1 MNAILPETVLIN
13 GQLVLENEVVRG
25 NLVLR
30 DGVIAEID
38 TSPSRIA
45 NAHDCEGS
53 YIAPGLI
60 ELHTD
65 NLERHLEPRPG
76 VAWPDEAAAI
86 AHDAEL
92 AGCGITTVF
101 DAMRVGSIPSGTS
114 RYDAYARRM
123 VDVMLSLKA
132 EDRLKISHFIHL
144 RAEVCSETLAEELA
158 AFGPDDRIGIV
169 SLMDHTPGQRQFR
182 DINKL
187 KAYVTGKKN
196 LDDAGFQA
204 HVKMLMDL
212 RTRNGDMHE
221 TLPCTEAERLCA
233 VLASHDDTTEEH
245 VQTSALRGVKVA
257 EFPTTVEAAA
267 ACRKHGIAIMMG
279 APNLIRGG
287 SHSGNVSALE
297 LAELDLL
304 DIVSSDYVPAALFQ
318 SVLLLAELWGDLP
331 KAMRTV
337 TSKPAKAAGLTDRG
351 QIAIG
356 KRADLTVFRKTEN
369 FGHMQMVLCRGKG
382 IFSPKLQPHKI
393 NIGQSVF

>member
-13 GQLVLENEVVRG
+13 GQLVLEDEVVRG

-45 NAHDCEGS
+45 TAHDCEGS

-76 VAWPDEAAAI
+76 VSWPDEAAAI

-101 DAMRVGSIPSGTS
+101 DAMRVGSILSGKAE
-114 RYDAYARRM
+114 YDAYARRLA
-123 VDVMLSLKA
+123 DVMLSLKA
-132 EDRLKISHFIHL
+132 ADHLKISHFIHL

-158 AFGPDDRIGIV
+158 SFGPDDRIGIV

-182 DINKL
+182 DLSKL

-196 LDDAGFQA
+196 LDDAGFQT
-204 HVKMLMDL
+204 HVEMLLKL
-212 RTRNGDMHE
+212 RNRYGDMHE
-221 TLPCTEAERLCA
+221 TLTCAEAERLGA
-233 VLASHDDTTEEH
+233 VLASHDDTTQEH
-245 VQTSALRGVKVA
+245 VQTSAFRGVKVA
-257 EFPTTVEAAA
+257 EFPTTAEAAA
-267 ACRKHGIAIMMG
+267 ACRENGIAIMMG

-297 LAELDLL
+297 LAKLDLL
-304 DIVSSDYVPAALFQ
+304 DIISSDYVPAALFQ
-318 SVLLLAELWGDLP
+318 SALLLAELWGDLP
-331 KAMRTV
+331 RAMRTV
-337 TSKPAKAAGLTDRG
+337 TSQPAKSAGLTDRG

-356 KRADLTVFRKTEN
+356 KRADLTIFRKTEK
-369 FGHMQMVLCRGKG
+369 FGHMQSVLCRGKG
-382 IFSPKLQPHKI
+382 IFSPQAKSCKI
-393 NIGQSVF
+393 NMGQPVF

>member
-13 GQLVLENEVVRG
+13 GKLVLEEEVVRG

-76 VAWPDEAAAI
+76 VSWPDEAAAI

-101 DAMRVGSIPSGTS
+101 DAMRVGSIQS
-114 RYDAYARRM
+114 RKTEYDAYARRLA
-123 VDVMLSLKA
+123 DVMLSLKA
-132 EDRLKISHFIHL
+132 GDHLKISHFIHL

-158 AFGPDDRIGIV
+158 AFGADDRIGIV

-182 DINKL
+182 DLSKF

-196 LDDAGFQA
+196 LDDAGFQT
-204 HVKMLMDL
+204 HVEMLLKL
-212 RTRNGDMHE
+212 RNRYGAMHE
-221 TLPCTEAERLCA
+221 TLTCAEAERLGA
-233 VLASHDDTTEEH
+233 VLASHDDTTQEH
-245 VQTSALRGVKVA
+245 VQTSALRGVKVV

-267 ACRKHGIAIMMG
+267 ACRENGIAIMMG
-279 APNLIRGG
+279 APNLIRSG
-287 SHSGNVSALE
+287 SHSGNISALE
-297 LAELDLL
+297 LAKLDLL
-304 DIVSSDYVPAALFQ
+304 DIISSDYVPSALFQ
-318 SVLLLAELWGDLP
+318 SALLLAELWGDLP
-331 KAMRTV
+331 RAMRTV
-337 TSKPAKAAGLTDRG
+337 TSQPAKTAGLTDRG

-356 KRADLTVFRKTEN
+356 KRADLTIFRKTEK
-369 FGHMQMVLCRGKG
+369 FGQMLSVLCRGKG
-382 IFSPKLQPHKI
+382 RYGLIFSRSAVSAL
-393 NIGQSVF
+393 

>member
-13 GQLVLENEVVRG
+13 GQLVLEDEVVRG

-76 VAWPDEAAAI
+76 VSWPDEAAAI

-101 DAMRVGSIPSGTS
+101 DAMRVGSIPSGKAE
-114 RYDAYARRM
+114 YDAYARRLA
-123 VDVMLSLKA
+123 DVMLSLKA
-132 EDRLKISHFIHL
+132 SDHLKISHFIHL

-182 DINKL
+182 DLSKF

-196 LDDAGFQA
+196 LDDDEFQT
-204 HVKMLMDL
+204 HVEMLLKL
-212 RTRNGDMHE
+212 RNRYGNMHE
-221 TLPCTEAERLCA
+221 TLTCAEAERLGA
-233 VLASHDDTTEEH
+233 VLASHDDTTKEH

-267 ACRKHGIAIMMG
+267 ACRENGIAIMMG

-297 LAELDLL
+297 LAKLDLL
-304 DIVSSDYVPAALFQ
+304 DIISSDYVPAALFQ
-318 SVLLLAELWGDLP
+318 SALLLAELWGDLP
-331 KAMRTV
+331 RAMRTV
-337 TSKPAKAAGLTDRG
+337 TSQPAKSAGLTDRG

-356 KRADLTVFRKTEN
+356 KRADLTIFRKTEK
-369 FGHMQMVLCRGKG
+369 FGHMQSVLCRGKG
-382 IFSPKLQPHKI
+382 IFSPQVKSCKI
-393 NIGQSVF
+393 NMGQPVF